1 MMDDAFLPLHQM
13 IAEMASFP
21 PEIASEE
28 AGVRSY
34 IDLVE
39 IETPIELDVFR
50 DHDGTLRIGS
60 IPPLYRIDTTFHPW
74 FHNIRFTAQLLSEAQ
89 DGE

>member
-1 MMDDAFLPLHQM
+1 MIDDQFLPLHRM

-21 PEIASEE
+21 PEIVDQE

-34 IDLVE
+34 IHLFE

-50 DHDGTLRIGS
+50 DDEGNLRVGS
-60 IPPLYRIDTTFHPW
+60 APPLYRVDTTFRPW
-74 FHNIRFTAQLLSEAQ
+74 FHNIRFKAHLLSEAQ